1 VRRRYSLKLFS
12 EKTNIHSRSRT
23 ADKLQTLNKALK
35 NHFSLK
41 ITSNGMK
48 KALFAIIFSAVAFAA
63 NAQTFSLGGR
73 VGYNWN
79 NVSVPNFNG
88 TVNFKTYANTNFGLV
103 GDIGLTNNFS
113 IQPELNY
120 TQKGFGLS
128 QTADLT
134 LFNVPLPV
142 GVNAVTVVKY
152 VEMPIL
158 AKYRFGTEGA
168 RFYLAAGPS
177 VGYAISGDLV
187 TYAHAIIDVKV
198 ATIPINFSQ
207 VNYNRFEVGGVV
219 SAGVELPIGKAK
231 LLLDARYAHG
241 FNTVYTV
248 PVIGADV
255 KNTAFGGSVGFA
267 IPFGSAKKG
276 AIASL

>member
-35 NHFSLK
+35 NHYSLK
-41 ITSNGMK
+41 TTSNGMK

-63 NAQTFSLGGR
+63 NAQNFSLGGR

-142 GVNAVTVVKY
+142 GVNAVTAVKY

-177 VGYAISGDLV
+177 VGYAVSGDLV

-231 LLLDARYAHG
+231 LMLDARYMHG
-241 FNTVYTV
+241 FSKVYTV

-255 KNTAFGGSVGFA
+255 KNTAFGGSVGVA

>member
-1 VRRRYSLKLFS
+1 
-12 EKTNIHSRSRT
+12 
-23 ADKLQTLNKALK
+23 
-35 NHFSLK
+35 
-41 ITSNGMK
+41 MK
-48 KALFAIIFSAVAFAA
+48 KALFAIIFSAITIAA

-142 GVNAVTVVKY
+142 GVNAVTAVKY

-158 AKYRFGTEGA
+158 AKYRFGTEGV

-177 VGYAISGDLV
+177 VGYAVSGDLV

-231 LLLDARYAHG
+231 LLLDARYVHG
-241 FNTVYTV
+241 FNKVYTV

-276 AIASL
+276 AIANL